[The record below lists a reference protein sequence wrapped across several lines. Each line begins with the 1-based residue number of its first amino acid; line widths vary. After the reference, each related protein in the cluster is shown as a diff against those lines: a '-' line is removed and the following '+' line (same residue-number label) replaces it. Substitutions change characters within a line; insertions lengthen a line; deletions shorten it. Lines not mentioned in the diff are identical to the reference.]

1 MWMRSISAGNRPLE
15 AGSDDDM
22 VCGLD
27 VCDELDELDKNSFS
41 DTYVNDRGGDYTDE
55 VTGVTLLR
63 DDVAKSTNGTDEV
76 ARKVPSPQRSDR

>member
-1 MWMRSISAGNRPLE
+1 MDAIDKPLE

-27 VCDELDELDKNSFS
+27 VCDES
-41 DTYVNDRGGDYTDE
+41 DTYVNDREGDYTDE

-63 DDVAKSTNGTDEV
+63 DDVAEARIEDMAWHEKS
-76 ARKVPSPQRSDR
+76 RSL